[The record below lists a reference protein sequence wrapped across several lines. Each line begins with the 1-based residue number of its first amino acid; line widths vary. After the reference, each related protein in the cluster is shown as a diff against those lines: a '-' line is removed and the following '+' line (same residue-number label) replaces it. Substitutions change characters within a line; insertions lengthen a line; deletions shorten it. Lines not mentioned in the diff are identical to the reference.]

1 VNEVFSKISKY
12 WNDGESLKFS
22 ELKEATENTLEA
34 LDLLWTKSEAYN
46 EQDMTRLIENLSEAI
61 IQKLS
66 TEFK

>member
-12 WNDGESLKFS
+12 WNEGETLKLC

-46 EQDMTRLIENLSEAI
+46 E
-61 IQKLS
+61 
-66 TEFK
+66 